1 MGAFS
6 DVELLQDFLTEASDL
21 LEDVDSKLVEL
32 EQCPDDANLLACV
45 FRGFHTIKGG
55 GGFLEATHLVEL
67 CHKTENLFDKLRART
82 LEIDTEMMD
91 SILAATA
98 EVHRMFGEMRNGQ
111 QPSSAPLEL
120 LNALD
125 EAIEGK
131 TKLSKAPPPPVVIQ
145 EEPQVIETISEVAP
159 MSKPIVSAEHLNNE
173 LDWVAMYEAVVG
185 VPPKELAQAE
195 IAASMATEAIS
206 KQSASVVRESAPVV
220 VSEPEPVAE
229 APAQRAAAP
238 KPKAA
243 PPSGTPPVKENTIRV
258 DTARFDQI
266 LNLSGEIGL
275 TKNRLNCLFDA
286 ITKGDRDE
294 ELVKSLDA
302 VVGQLDMLVSDLQ
315 SAVMKARM
323 QPVGRV
329 FQKYSRLAR
338 DVARQLGKDVELVL
352 EGAETEVDKSI
363 LEELNDPLVHLV
375 RNAVD
380 HGIETIQDRVAMGK
394 PAKGIV
400 NLSARQTGDHIVIE
414 IQDDGRGMR
423 PDIIREKA
431 VEKGLISHEEAGQLN
446 LQETLQLIF
455 LAGFSTKDQISD
467 ISGRGVGMDVVKTNI
482 QRLNGRIEIES
493 EVDRGSKIT
502 ILLPLTLAILPVLML
517 KLEEQIYSLPL
528 SCVREI
534 ITISDNKVQ
543 NVNGKPT
550 MLVRGDVIPLLDLA
564 TLIGRES
571 SPVPKVGVLTFTG
584 NKACILAVDSLVG
597 QDEVMIKPLDGVK
610 PKGVAGATLS
620 GEGLLVLVLEL
631 RELLEGR
638 L

>member
-1 MGAFS
+1 MSAFS
-6 DVELLQDFLTEASDL
+6 DVELLQDFLTEAGDL

-32 EQCPDDANLLACV
+32 EQSPEDADLLATV

-55 GGFLEATHLVEL
+55 AGFLEATHLVEL
-67 CHKTENLFDKLRART
+67 CHKTENLFDLLRSKKLVLDA
-82 LEIDTEMMD
+82 EMMD
-91 SILAATA
+91 SIMAATG
-98 EVHRMFGEMRNGQ
+98 EVHRMFGEMRNGH
-111 QPSSAPLEL
+111 QPGAAPQEL
-120 LNALD
+120 LEALD
-125 EAIEGK
+125 AAIEGR
-131 TKLSKAPPPPVVIQ
+131 TVAPAAAPVVPVVSEAPAQ
-145 EEPQVIETISEVAP
+145 SQAKTLNELAQISEDD
-159 MSKPIVSAEHLNNE
+159 
-173 LDWVAMYEAVVG
+173 LDWAGLYEAVVG
-185 VPPKELAQAE
+185 VPPRELEQA
-195 IAASMATEAIS
+195 ALSTGMATEAIAR
-206 KQSASVVRESAPVV
+206 Q
-220 VSEPEPVAE
+220 
-229 APAQRAAAP
+229 AAAAVR
-238 KPKAA
+238 PKA
-243 PPSGTPPVKENTIRV
+243 PPPKAKAAQPAAAVQKENTIRV

-275 TKNRLNCLFDA
+275 TKNRLNCLFQA
-286 ITKGDRDE
+286 FASGASNE
-294 ELVKSLDA
+294 ELIKSLDT

-338 DVARQLGKDVELVL
+338 DVSRQLGKDVELVI

-363 LEELNDPLVHLV
+363 LEELNDPLIHLV

-380 HGIETIQDRVAMGK
+380 HGIETIADRTACGK
-394 PAKGIV
+394 NPKGIV

-423 PDIIREKA
+423 PEIIREKA
-431 VEKGLISHEEAGQLN
+431 VEKGLISAEEAGQLSV
-446 LQETLQLIF
+446 QESLQLIF
-455 LAGFSTKDQISD
+455 LPGFSTKDQISD

-482 QRLNGRIEIES
+482 QRLNGRIEIQS
-493 EVDRGSKIT
+493 EPGHGSTIT

-534 ITISDNKVQ
+534 IPIEEDKVQ
-543 NVNGKPT
+543 YVGGKPT
-550 MLVRGDVIPLLDLA
+550 MVVRGEVIPLLDLA

-571 SPVPKVGVLTFTG
+571 APNPKVGVLTISG

-631 RELLEGR
+631 RELIEGK